1 MSYDVHLDID
11 AGGPEPVALAILDA
25 NMTWNL
31 RPMFAE
37 CNNGD
42 GPQEWDGKAARE
54 VAEILMR
61 TLAAFNADPAK
72 FKAMNP
78 ANGWGD
84 FDGARRFAMTVL
96 DACHAAP
103 NATVRVG

>member
-1 MSYDVHLDID
+1 MSYDVYLDID
-11 AGGPEPVALAILDA
+11 AGGPEPVTLSILEA

-37 CNNGD
+37 VNNGD
-42 GPQEWDGKAARE
+42 GPQEWDGKLARD
-54 VAEILMR
+54 VAEILVK
-61 TLAAFNADPAK
+61 TLDAFNREPAK
-72 FKAMNP
+72 FRAMNP

-84 FDGARRFAMTVL
+84 FDGARQFAMTVL

-103 NATVRVG
+103 NATVRVC